1 MSEKSNLSKKSG
13 LPPGTLI
20 HIGKKRA
27 NKVRISVMDYTE
39 TTFHEFECKN
49 INEAFN
55 FKDSN
60 SVSWI
65 NIDGIHETEII
76 DLIGSH
82 FGHHPLLL
90 EDIVNTL
97 SRPKLEEFDEYLF
110 LTLKMLGISKD
121 QKSIVSEQ
129 VSFILG
135 KNYVISFQEQPGDI
149 FDSIRIRI
157 KESKGNIR
165 KRKNDYLFYRLIDT
179 VVDHYYFVIEHLSER
194 IEVLENR
201 VLKSQTPEILQ
212 EIQLLKTELIQLRKS
227 ISPLREA
234 IGTLQKDEIKL
245 IHKNTFHYFNDV
257 HHNLLQV
264 AESIDIYREMTKNL
278 MDLYQSGINNKMNQ
292 VMQVLTI
299 IATIFIPLTF
309 IVGIYGMNFEYIP
322 ELKWKYGYFM
332 TWGVMV
338 LTVLLMIRFFK
349 RKNWF

>member
-1 MSEKSNLSKKSG
+1 MTEKSQVSKKSG

-27 NKVRISVMDYTE
+27 NKVKISVIDYTE
-39 TTFHEFECKN
+39 TTFDEFECDK
-49 INEAFN
+49 IEDAFS

-60 SVSWI
+60 TVSWI
-65 NIDGIHETEII
+65 NIDGIHETELI
-76 DLIGSH
+76 DIIGSH

-97 SRPKLEEFDEYLF
+97 NRPKLEEFDDYLF

-121 QKSIVSEQ
+121 QKTILSEQ

-149 FDSIRIRI
+149 FDSIRVRI

-179 VVDHYYFVIEHLSER
+179 IVDHYFFIVEHLSEQ
-194 IEVLENR
+194 IERLEDV
-201 VLKSQTPEILQ
+201 VLKSQTPEVLQ
-212 EIQLLKTELIQLRKS
+212 EIQSLKTELIQLRKS

-234 IGTLQKDEIKL
+234 IGTISKDEIKF

-257 HHNLLQV
+257 YQNLLQV

-292 VMQVLTI
+292 VMQILTV

-309 IVGIYGMNFEYIP
+309 IVGIYGMNFEYMP
-322 ELKWKYGYFM
+322 ELKWRYGYFII
-332 TWGVMV
+332 WGIMV
-338 LTVLLMIRFFK
+338 LVVLFMLRFFK

>member
-1 MSEKSNLSKKSG
+1 MTENQYSSKKAG

-27 NKVRISVMDYTE
+27 NKVQISVIDYTE
-39 TTFHEFECKN
+39 NTFREFKCDKIEEVFDYKN
-49 INEAFN
+49 T
-55 FKDSN
+55 D

-65 NIDGIHETEII
+65 NIDGIHDTEII
-76 DLIGSH
+76 DMVGAN

-97 SRPKLEEFDEYLF
+97 SRPKLEEFDDYLF

-121 QKSIVSEQ
+121 QKSILSEQ

-135 KNYVISFQEQPGDI
+135 KNYVISFQEQAGDI
-149 FDSIRIRI
+149 FEAIRIRI

-165 KRKNDYLFYRLIDT
+165 KRKADYLFYRLLDT
-179 VVDHYYFVIEHLSER
+179 VVDHYFFIVEHLSER
-194 IEVLENR
+194 IEKLEDL
-201 VLKSQTPEILQ
+201 VLKKQTPEILQ
-212 EIQLLKTELIQLRKS
+212 KIQLLKTELIQLRKS

-234 IGTLQKDEIKL
+234 VGNLQKEEPKL
-245 IHKNTFHYFNDV
+245 IHKNTFHYFNNV
-257 HHNLLQV
+257 HQNLLQV

-278 MDLYQSGINNKMNQ
+278 MDLYQSGINQKMNQ

-309 IVGIYGMNFEYIP
+309 IVGIYGMNFDNMP
-322 ELKWKYGYFM
+322 ELRWKYGYFF
-332 TWGVMV
+332 TWGIMAIV
-338 LTVLLMIRFFK
+338 VLLMLIYFK
-349 RKNWF
+349 RKKWF

>member
-1 MSEKSNLSKKSG
+1 MTEKSQVSKKSG

-27 NKVRISVMDYTE
+27 NKVKISVIDYTE
-39 TTFHEFECKN
+39 TTFDEFECDK
-49 INEAFN
+49 IEDAFT

-60 SVSWI
+60 TVSWI
-65 NIDGIHETEII
+65 NIDGIHETELI
-76 DLIGSH
+76 DIIGSH

-97 SRPKLEEFDEYLF
+97 NRPKLEEFDDYLF

-121 QKSIVSEQ
+121 QKTILSEQ

-149 FDSIRIRI
+149 FDSIRVRI

-179 VVDHYYFVIEHLSER
+179 IVDHYFFIVEHLSEQ
-194 IEVLENR
+194 IERLEDV
-201 VLKSQTPEILQ
+201 VLKSQTPEVLQ
-212 EIQLLKTELIQLRKS
+212 EIQSLKTELIQLRKS

-234 IGTLQKDEIKL
+234 IGTISKDEIKF

-257 HHNLLQV
+257 YQNLLQV

-292 VMQVLTI
+292 VMQILTV

-309 IVGIYGMNFEYIP
+309 IVGIYGMNFEYMP
-322 ELKWKYGYFM
+322 ELKWRYGYFII
-332 TWGVMV
+332 WGIMV
-338 LTVLLMIRFFK
+338 LVVLFMLRFFK